1 MGGQMGEWALTAGPT
16 GLLYLISFLDRT
28 NIGNAKI
35 EGLVED
41 LGMTAAQYNACLTI
55 FFVSYSLFE
64 PLSNILLKWMRPR
77 IYIPAIMLAWGL
89 CMTCMPPPFVPYC
102 VVNAWLMI
110 PQLWA
115 SATTTTA

>member
-1 MGGQMGEWALTAGPT
+1 MDGRMCEWALTARLT

-55 FFVSYSLFE
+55 FFVSYALFE

-77 IYIPAIMLAWGL
+77 IYIPVIMLAWGL
-89 CMTCMPPPFVPYC
+89 CMTCEPPPFLPYC
-102 VVNAWLMI
+102 VANAWLMV
-110 PQLWA
+110 P
-115 SATTTTA
+115 